1 MYPLGFNEQGLVMRT
16 KEEKHGILIP
26 KKMAEFLEGSTNVTC
41 GTLLESW
48 QKGYTWM
55 CIVGTDTGESAGFRK
70 ACPMDQAEP
79 STL

>member
-48 QKGYTWM
+48 QKDYTWM
-55 CIVGTDTGESAGFRK
+55 CIVGTDPGGKYWLQEGLPHGSG
-70 ACPMDQAEP
+70 
-79 STL
+79 